1 MSLFQNICFSFCV
14 FSLVLL
20 LWALNKGFDLSDE
33 GYYLM
38 CLKYPSEYLIS
49 NQWGNSVIGA
59 LTSWLNPGIITFR
72 TLRLVLTGLSTT
84 YLAYHLNLFIKE
96 QFEDKGILSN
106 FLIVFCFVLSGSA
119 LSYALYPA
127 TISYNSLTVIL
138 LQIIVGQFFFLVNST
153 EVNTSRDNLVCAG
166 IGVALMLLTIAKF
179 SSGLV
184 MSFVVLF
191 TINIRH
197 VLLNNSYKDVAR
209 DAFFLVVG
217 FSLTALIVSMLDV
230 SVLSRFSLIL
240 EEMQYHNGGEMFE
253 YINGYYTSTRN
264 AIAEVRDLFW
274 WVIVIF
280 FCTGLLSR
288 WDKHIAINWVQE
300 TVISFSFL
308 YLFYRTIELQYFSKI
323 SEMINPYIIISLSVW
338 ALLFGTAIGKASFYR
353 FSNHS
358 RKLAKYLLVCTL
370 LMGVPLIGTVGTNN
384 LLTVQSVLYLFAI
397 TVMLFL
403 NVKAYSVLSKNR
415 ISQYTILIV
424 LLTLTGMHLFT
435 GMVNHP
441 YRQSQSLN
449 TLTHILPNYHVKID
463 DRGYNYF
470 TSIKKVLDDN
480 VLLEDNHPMV
490 DATTTP
496 GLIYLLNGKS
506 PGSVWNRS
514 RLIPLYSKRILES
527 KMEKLDK
534 TILFIPTNGIDP
546 LFVSTLNAKGINYP
560 ETYVSIGT
568 IKHYLRGYSVSIFVP
583 KQILK

>member
-1 MSLFQNICFSFCV
+1 LTPKFFRFSMSLFHNICFSFCV

-49 NQWGNSVIGA
+49 NQWGNSIIGA
-59 LTSWLNPGIITFR
+59 LTGWLNPGIITFR

-84 YLAYHLNLFIKE
+84 YLAYHLNLFIKG
-96 QFEDKGILSN
+96 QFGDKGILTN

-119 LSYALYPA
+119 LSYAIYPA

-191 TINIRH
+191 TINIRQ

-217 FSLTALIVSMLDV
+217 FSLTALIVSMLDF

-240 EEMQYHNGGEMFE
+240 EEMQYHNRGEMFE

-274 WVIVIF
+274 WVIVLF
-280 FCTGLLSR
+280 FCIGLLSR

-300 TVISFSFL
+300 TVISF
-308 YLFYRTIELQYFSKI
+308 
-323 SEMINPYIIISLSVW
+323 
-338 ALLFGTAIGKASFYR
+338 
-353 FSNHS
+353 
-358 RKLAKYLLVCTL
+358 
-370 LMGVPLIGTVGTNN
+370 
-384 LLTVQSVLYLFAI
+384 
-397 TVMLFL
+397 
-403 NVKAYSVLSKNR
+403 
-415 ISQYTILIV
+415 
-424 LLTLTGMHLFT
+424 
-435 GMVNHP
+435 
-441 YRQSQSLN
+441 
-449 TLTHILPNYHVKID
+449 
-463 DRGYNYF
+463 
-470 TSIKKVLDDN
+470 
-480 VLLEDNHPMV
+480 
-490 DATTTP
+490 
-496 GLIYLLNGKS
+496 
-506 PGSVWNRS
+506 
-514 RLIPLYSKRILES
+514 
-527 KMEKLDK
+527 
-534 TILFIPTNGIDP
+534 
-546 LFVSTLNAKGINYP
+546 
-560 ETYVSIGT
+560 
-568 IKHYLRGYSVSIFVP
+568 
-583 KQILK
+583 